1 MGDQRRVEN
10 RYGLVPVTN
19 TRDFVLVGEDAE
31 GRPAKLETFRL
42 AESAEEFQLRLE
54 KLAALGAVAAR
65 SPLRA
70 ERPGMVARIVRAR
83 RAGAGRGRGPGALAG
98 ARVKLAALPRVFGFE
113 IMPAPFVVAR
123 AGHSRRSRVGVQ
135 MAVCGRGFETT
146 SRGGSGLG
154 IRPEGRGRQCHEW
167 AEDQAAYSLSTV
179 RFTSRMMVAGLSGMA
194 VGPSTMQVSGTESS
208 SAARTTGADAA
219 RGVTKGPL
227 YDSAWVTSTR

>member
-1 MGDQRRVEN
+1 M
-10 RYGLVPVTN
+10 TN

-113 IMPAPFVVAR
+113 IMPAPLPSPGPAIPAGVASGCR
-123 AGHSRRSRVGVQ
+123 WPFAGAASRPPLV
-135 MAVCGRGFETT
+135 AARG
-146 SRGGSGLG
+146 SASDRKA
-154 IRPEGRGRQCHEW
+154 RGRQCHEW

-219 RGVTKGPL
+219 KGVTKGPL
-227 YDSAWVTSTR
+227 YDSAWVMSTR